1 MGVLRRFSFAQTF
14 EPFRAFNSPS
24 KRSWSYNFPIQ
35 FQDEAYTLFYAN
47 SNWYYFVRLHAILC
61 ERLRTMYDR
70 TQIMSSE
77 EEKYKTTRRES
88 AAIALRLKPQNEYEI
103 PEYYPAF
110 LEMLKSLLD
119 GNMDATTYE
128 DKLRDM
134 YGIHA
139 YIAFTLDRVSGSL
152 LITSRNEIIK
162 LHHSRLFRTLFV
174 SYNSVSP
181 SAMHSSALNCINW
194 RVGIMRPAD
203 CVRPPPNEQQPSW
216 HISDEPSRVC
226 KRRCTSKCLS

>member
-1 MGVLRRFSFAQTF
+1 
-14 EPFRAFNSPS
+14 
-24 KRSWSYNFPIQ
+24 
-35 FQDEAYTLFYAN
+35 
-47 SNWYYFVRLHAILC
+47 
-61 ERLRTMYDR
+61 MYDR
-70 TQIMSSE
+70 TQILSAE

-139 YIAFTLDRVSGSL
+139 YIAFTLDRVSSYDCHQPRG
-152 LITSRNEIIK
+152 IK
-162 LHHSRLFRTLFV
+162 LKLYYIV
-174 SYNSVSP
+174 SGRFQRR
-181 SAMHSSALNCINW
+181 SSTSILRYWAQ
-194 RVGIMRPAD
+194 R
-203 CVRPPPNEQQPSW
+203 
-216 HISDEPSRVC
+216 SRVLWTVPAGESKPC
-226 KRRCTSKCLS
+226 NRRSLCFGFEEGRCRACLSAKSRGKPAGGNVL

>member
-1 MGVLRRFSFAQTF
+1 LTNF
-14 EPFRAFNSPS
+14 FRYF
-24 KRSWSYNFPIQ
+24 

-61 ERLRTMYDR
+61 DRLRTMYDR
-70 TQIMSSE
+70 TQILSAE

-88 AAIALRLKPQNEYEI
+88 AAIALRLKPQNEFEI

-110 LEMLKSLLD
+110 LDMLKSLLD

-139 YIAFTLDRVSGSL
+139 YIAFTLDRVSFEDFKKKEEN
-152 LITSRNEIIK
+152 I
-162 LHHSRLFRTLFV
+162 
-174 SYNSVSP
+174 YNSAFS
-181 SAMHSSALNCINW
+181 NQ
-194 RVGIMRPAD
+194 GF
-203 CVRPPPNEQQPSW
+203 
-216 HISDEPSRVC
+216 EPQ
-226 KRRCTSKCLS
+226 LL

>member
-1 MGVLRRFSFAQTF
+1 MVFFH
-14 EPFRAFNSPS
+14 FRQS
-24 KRSWSYNFPIQ
+24 
-35 FQDEAYTLFYAN
+35 QDEAYTLFFAN

-61 ERLRTMYDR
+61 DRLRTIYER
-70 TQIMSSE
+70 TQILASE

-139 YIAFTLDRVSGSL
+139 YIAFTLDRVSEVWTLSRAL
-152 LITSRNEIIK
+152 VNLIF
-162 LHHSRLFRTLFV
+162 HSRLCRTPSV
-174 SYNSVSP
+174 NYNSV
-181 SAMHSSALNCINW
+181 
-194 RVGIMRPAD
+194 
-203 CVRPPPNEQQPSW
+203 
-216 HISDEPSRVC
+216 
-226 KRRCTSKCLS
+226 

>member
-1 MGVLRRFSFAQTF
+1 
-14 EPFRAFNSPS
+14 
-24 KRSWSYNFPIQ
+24 
-35 FQDEAYTLFYAN
+35 
-47 SNWYYFVRLHAILC
+47 
-61 ERLRTMYDR
+61 MYDR
-70 TQIMSSE
+70 TQILSAE

-139 YIAFTLDRVSGSL
+139 YIAFTLDRVSSYDCHQPRG
-152 LITSRNEIIK
+152 IK
-162 LHHSRLFRTLFV
+162 LKLYYIV
-174 SYNSVSP
+174 SGRFQRR
-181 SAMHSSALNCINW
+181 SS
-194 RVGIMRPAD
+194 
-203 CVRPPPNEQQPSW
+203 
-216 HISDEPSRVC
+216 
-226 KRRCTSKCLS
+226 TSILRY